1 MKNPE
6 DIGINLYIYTFYIK
20 TEISMHYDTI
30 NMIYVKDIFFHCN
43 FCNQTYSNVPKVFVI
58 T

>member
-43 FCNQTYSNVPKVFVI
+43 FCNQT
-58 T
+58 